1 MTFPQ
6 YLWQRGKDKLYL
18 LTNQL
23 VPRNMNYIKQ
33 VKLINK

>member
-1 MTFPQ
+1 MTFPK
-6 YLWQRGKDKLYL
+6 YLWQRGKDKLHL